1 MTERLSA
8 YAPQALA
15 VLRIVTALLFF
26 QSGLFHLFNFPAT
39 NFPPPP
45 PEMAT
50 LLFAAGILEF
60 VGGLLLIVGFLTRP
74 TAFVLTGMMAVA
86 YWGFHAPM
94 SPWPVAN
101 MGATAILYCFV
112 FLQLV
117 FAGPGAWALDNL
129 RRSRAASDRSRL
141 QPA

>member
-1 MTERLSA
+1 MTDRLSA
-8 YAPQALA
+8 YAPHAIA

-26 QSGLFHLFNFPAT
+26 SSGLFHLFNFPAT

-50 LLFAAGILEF
+50 LLFIAGVREL
-60 VGGLLLIVGFLTRP
+60 VGGLLLIVGLLTRP

-112 FLQLV
+112 FFQLV
-117 FAGPGAWALDNL
+117 FTGPGAWALDNV
-129 RRSRAASDRSRL
+129 RGRSTSAPRL
-141 QPA
+141 QAA

>member
-1 MTERLSA
+1 MTDRLSA

-26 QSGLFHLFNFPAT
+26 QSGVFHLFNFPAT

-50 LLFAAGILEF
+50 LMFIAGVLEL

-74 TAFVLTGMMAVA
+74 TAFVLSGMMAVA
-86 YWGFHAPM
+86 YWGFHVPM
-94 SPWPVAN
+94 SLWPVAN
-101 MGATAILYCFV
+101 MGVTAILYCFV
-112 FLQLV
+112 FLYLV
-117 FAGPGAWALDNL
+117 FAGPGAWAVDNV
-129 RRSRAASDRSRL
+129 RRDRL
-141 QPA
+141 ATA

>member
-1 MTERLSA
+1 MKEKPMTERLSA
-8 YAPQALA
+8 YTPQALA

-50 LLFAAGILEF
+50 LFFVAGILEL
-60 VGGLLLIVGFLTRP
+60 VGGLLLMVGFLTRS

-101 MGATAILYCFV
+101 MGVTAILYCFV
-112 FLQLV
+112 FFYLV
-117 FAGPGAWALDNL
+117 FAGPGAWAVDNA
-129 RRSRAASDRSRL
+129 RRGRL
-141 QPA
+141 ATA